1 MHFLTFVGLCCLA
14 TLMVSLSL
22 GEKDEINELL
32 ENIERE
38 EFVEELQDE
47 LEARRVIRKNLTPN
61 LIIVYACLMVKF
73 ANLSLVQNAVEL
85 AYLTI

>member
-14 TLMVSLSL
+14 SLMVSLSL
-22 GEKDEINELL
+22 GEDEINELL

-47 LEARRVIRKNLTPN
+47 LEARRVIRKNLT
-61 LIIVYACLMVKF
+61 
-73 ANLSLVQNAVEL
+73 
-85 AYLTI
+85 

>member
-1 MHFLTFVGLCCLA
+1 MHPLTFVRLCCLA
-14 TLMVSLSL
+14 ALMVSLSL

-47 LEARRVIRKNLTPN
+47 LEARRVKRKNLTPN
-61 LIIVYACLMVKF
+61 LMAVYAGFMVKF
-73 ANLSLVQNAVEL
+73 QNL
-85 AYLTI
+85 AYVPNAIEQAYLNI

>member
-1 MHFLTFVGLCCLA
+1 MHFLTFVRLCCLA
-14 TLMVSLSL
+14 ALAVSLSL

-47 LEARRVIRKNLTPN
+47 LEARRVKRKN
-61 LIIVYACLMVKF
+61 
-73 ANLSLVQNAVEL
+73 
-85 AYLTI
+85 